1 MAKLSKDKVKAMLP
15 KDMIVVPC
23 DNAPEVDSAFETA
36 KQARSEMGDR
46 GASVKDFKIQCNP
59 YRSGENG
66 NSIDMTILLT
76 TTFCLGCCV
85 GIIYTYAVTQIVH

>member
-15 KDMIVVPC
+15 TDMIVVAC

-46 GASVKDFKIQCNP
+46 GASVKMYEVLDQNFRLCFSVKE
-59 YRSGENG
+59 YKS
-66 NSIDMTILLT
+66 
-76 TTFCLGCCV
+76 
-85 GIIYTYAVTQIVH
+85 YA

>member
-46 GASVKDFKIQCNP
+46 GA
-59 YRSGENG
+59 
-66 NSIDMTILLT
+66 
-76 TTFCLGCCV
+76 
-85 GIIYTYAVTQIVH
+85 